1 MTTTVIANDRR
12 VGKYPGITT
21 VTKYRRV
28 NLEERLNS
36 NIRST
41 GPLGTQMKRVQAG
54 NEFEC
59 QEDGGWATLPVLPGS
74 DVTRQQSKRCY
85 RHFAERLWINRF
97 R

>member
-1 MTTTVIANDRR
+1 
-12 VGKYPGITT
+12 
-21 VTKYRRV
+21 
-28 NLEERLNS
+28 
-36 NIRST
+36 
-41 GPLGTQMKRVQAG
+41 MKRVQAG
-54 NEFEC
+54 SEFEC